1 MSNKEVKN
9 INKQTK
15 KKKSDSIFSFS
26 GKRFRNGSF
35 SAAMILFAIA
45 IVIVLNLIV
54 SKMPTKYTEFD
65 MTDNSMYSLGEE
77 SKNLLKNLDKEVTLY
92 YLIYEKAK
100 DQYPAITKLLEEYD
114 AASDKV
120 TLEIKDPELYP
131 NFGDQY
137 EATDSTVLIVECGE
151 RYKLVNYEEIYSITN
166 YEDAYYYGA
175 TAEYEFNG
183 ENLIANAVNYV
194 VTEDLPKIYILEG
207 NEEVELD
214 DNIKKL
220 ITDANI
226 DVEEITLL
234 SEGSV
239 PEDADC
245 VIMLSPKQDITK
257 EEATT
262 MIDYLK
268 AGGNAIISTDFYSTD
283 QKYPNFYSVLEEY
296 GVEVQE
302 GIVYEGNSKYT
313 LQNDPGCIFPDL
325 KSLDV
330 SLNLVSSNLSI
341 MLPYSQ
347 GLKEMEEK
355 RETLNVAALLTTTEE
370 GFLKKDPANSS
381 AQKEDEDESGTFNL
395 AVTVTDSEET
405 ESEEETGE
413 IITKMVIFGSSSIV
427 DPSIYSG
434 VTAGDVR
441 LFLEA
446 VGWMCDAQ
454 DSIDIAAKSTT
465 EESITISDYYV
476 NILMGIFVIGIPVV
490 VITSGILVNVKRRK
504 R

>member
-1 MSNKEVKN
+1 
-9 INKQTK
+9 
-15 KKKSDSIFSFS
+15 
-26 GKRFRNGSF
+26 
-35 SAAMILFAIA
+35 
-45 IVIVLNLIV
+45 
-54 SKMPTKYTEFD
+54 
-65 MTDNSMYSLGEE
+65 
-77 SKNLLKNLDKEVTLY
+77 
-92 YLIYEKAK
+92 
-100 DQYPAITKLLEEYD
+100 
-114 AASDKV
+114 
-120 TLEIKDPELYP
+120 
-131 NFGDQY
+131 
-137 EATDSTVLIVECGE
+137 
-151 RYKLVNYEEIYSITN
+151 
-166 YEDAYYYGA
+166 
-175 TAEYEFNG
+175 
-183 ENLIANAVNYV
+183 
-194 VTEDLPKIYILEG
+194 
-207 NEEVELD
+207 
-214 DNIKKL
+214 
-220 ITDANI
+220 
-226 DVEEITLL
+226 
-234 SEGSV
+234 
-239 PEDADC
+239 
-245 VIMLSPKQDITK
+245 
-257 EEATT
+257 
-262 MIDYLK
+262 
-268 AGGNAIISTDFYSTD
+268 
-283 QKYPNFYSVLEEY
+283 
-296 GVEVQE
+296 
-302 GIVYEGNSKYT
+302 
-313 LQNDPGCIFPDL
+313 
-325 KSLDV
+325 
-330 SLNLVSSNLSI
+330 